1 MGRAGTTGQDAI
13 GAPAGGW
20 WDDLARAVAAGD
32 RRVTVEDAA
41 GRRFVVLSEERYREL
56 EEAGRRAAG
65 TGAARASLTAREL
78 EVLRLVAAGH
88 PGAVVAERLGLAPN
102 TVAQHLTAVR
112 RKYGV
117 RSSAAAAA
125 AAREDGLLG

>member
-1 MGRAGTTGQDAI
+1 M
-13 GAPAGGW
+13 
-20 WDDLARAVAAGD
+20 
-32 RRVTVEDAA
+32 TVEDAT

-56 EEAGRRAAG
+56 EEAARRPAG
-65 TGAARASLTAREL
+65 ARTARVSLTAREL

-88 PGAVVAERLGLAPN
+88 AGAVVAERLGLAAN

-125 AAREDGLLG
+125 AAREDGLIG